1 MTAHLPPVPPE
12 QRSPYAGATSTEQ
25 NKGGD
30 NKGDANHAEQGRQGN
45 IAQNTT
51 HKGFQQDR

>member
-12 QRSPYAGATSTEQ
+12 QRSPYVGATSTEQ
-25 NKGGD
+25 AKDHD
-30 NKGDANHAEQGRQGN
+30 NKDDPNLAEQGRQGN
-45 IAQNTT
+45 IAQNTN